1 MTSFIQR
8 VSLTKRVLVTSTIA
22 LLVALAV
29 IGIVMD
35 QAFKEK
41 TLHLVKERLESYVL
55 GIISNTEVQGDN
67 LIFPEYLPTPRMER
81 PGSGMYA
88 QIVVGDQRWQSPSV
102 LGQELPEVAVVDVNQ
117 RLFDAPIE
125 FNGER
130 LFRMTQGFSLSD
142 GGSSINLIVTVT
154 EDAGNF
160 YRELLE
166 FEETLLTALIVIS
179 SVLVSVQWIIM
190 YWATKP
196 LKRLTADLLKLEK
209 GDELIFSENYPSEL
223 KGLTTSLNRLIE
235 NERNNLSRQR
245 RTLGDLAHSLK
256 TPLAVI
262 HSELEGEGQ
271 NIDKDLLQQQ
281 IMNMNEIV
289 AYQLK
294 RAAVAGHRTFVT
306 GVPVID
312 VLDKIIKTLQKI
324 HPQKGITVDKQVAP
338 GAEFFGEKGDLM
350 EILGNLLENA
360 FKWCD
365 SRIHVVVKTLYMEG
379 RRRTGLIIEIADDGP
394 GIAKEKR
401 ADLLKRGVRGD
412 EKVKGHGIGLSIVT
426 DIIESYQG
434 ELEINAHESLLGACF
449 KVVLPP

>member
-1 MTSFIQR
+1 MISVTQR
-8 VSLTKRVLVTSTIA
+8 VSLTKRVLVTSSIA
-22 LLVALAV
+22 LLVALAA

-55 GIISNTEVQGDN
+55 GIISNTEVQGNN

-88 QIVVGDQRWQSPSV
+88 QIIVGEQRWQSPSV
-102 LGQELPEVAVVDVNQ
+102 LGQELPEVVEVTVNE
-117 RLFDAPIE
+117 RVFDAPLE

-130 LFRMTQGFSLSD
+130 LFRMRQGFSLVD
-142 GGSSINLIVTVT
+142 ENGSIELTVSVT

-160 YRELLE
+160 YRELAE
-166 FEETLLTALIVIS
+166 FEETLLTWLIVIS
-179 SVLVSVQWIIM
+179 SVLVCVQWVIM
-190 YWATKP
+190 HWATKP

-223 KGLTTSLNRLIE
+223 RGLTTSLNRLIE

-262 HSELEGEGQ
+262 HSELEGSE
-271 NIDKDLLQQQ
+271 IDKDLVQQQ
-281 IMNMNEIV
+281 VMNMNEIV

-312 VLDKIIKTLQKI
+312 VLDKIINTLKKI
-324 HPQKGITVDKQVAP
+324 HPRKNIHVETQIAP
-338 GAEFFGEKGDLM
+338 GAEFYGEKGDLM
-350 EILGNLLENA
+350 EVLGNLLENA

-365 SRIHVVVKTLYMEG
+365 SNIDVLVKTLYMEG
-379 RRRTGLIIEIADDGP
+379 RRRTGLVIEIADDGS
-394 GIAKEKR
+394 GIPEDKR
-401 ADLLKRGVRGD
+401 AELLKRGVRGD

-426 DIIESYQG
+426 DIVESYQG
-434 ELEINAHESLLGACF
+434 ELEIKSHESLAGACF

>member
-1 MTSFIQR
+1 MTQR
-8 VSLTKRVLVTSTIA
+8 VSLTKRVLVTSSIA
-22 LLVALAV
+22 LLVALAA

-55 GIISNTEVQGDN
+55 GIISNTEVDGDN

-88 QIVVGDQRWQSPSV
+88 QIIVGDQRWQSPSV
-102 LGQELPEVAVVDVNQ
+102 LGQDLPEVIEVGVNE
-117 RLFDAPIE
+117 RVFDAPIE
-125 FNGER
+125 FQGER
-130 LFRMTQGFSLSD
+130 LFRMRQGFVLAD
-142 GGSSINLIVTVT
+142 ANGSIELTVSVT

-160 YRELLE
+160 YAELAE
-166 FEETLLTALIVIS
+166 FEENLLTWLVVIS
-179 SVLVSVQWIIM
+179 SVLVCVQWIIM

-223 KGLTTSLNRLIE
+223 RGLTTSLNRLIE
-235 NERNNLSRQR
+235 NERSNFSRQR

-262 HSELEGEGQ
+262 HSELEGAT
-271 NIDKDLLQQQ
+271 IDKELMQQQ
-281 IMNMNEIV
+281 ILNMNEIV

-312 VLDKIIKTLQKI
+312 VLDKIINTLKKI
-324 HPQKGITVDKQVAP
+324 HPDKHISVSTQIAP
-338 GAEFFGEKGDLM
+338 GAEFYGEKGDLM
-350 EILGNLLENA
+350 EVLGNLLENA

-365 SRIHVVVKTLYMEG
+365 SSIDVLVKTLYMEG

-394 GIAKEKR
+394 GIPDEKSSE
-401 ADLLKRGVRGD
+401 LLKRGVRGD

-426 DIIESYQG
+426 DIVESYQG
-434 ELEINAHESLLGACF
+434 ELKIKTHQALKGACF
-449 KVVLPP
+449 KVILPP

>member
-1 MTSFIQR
+1 MAQK
-8 VSLTKRVLVTSTIA
+8 VSLTKRVLVTSSIA
-22 LLVALAV
+22 LLVALAA

-55 GIISNTEVQGDN
+55 GIISNTEVQGEN

-88 QIVVGDQRWQSPSV
+88 QIIVGDQSWESPSV
-102 LGQELPEVAVVDVNQ
+102 LGQELPVVIETDVNE
-117 RLFDAPIE
+117 RVFDAPIE

-130 LFRMTQGFSLSD
+130 LFRMTQGFTLTD
-142 GGSSINLIVTVT
+142 EAGSIKLTVAVT

-160 YRELLE
+160 YRELAE
-166 FEETLLTALIVIS
+166 FEETLLTWLIIIS
-179 SVLVSVQWIIM
+179 SVLVCVQWIIM

-196 LKRLTADLLKLEK
+196 LKRLMADLLKLEK

-223 KGLTTSLNRLIE
+223 RGLTTSLNRLIE
-235 NERNNLSRQR
+235 NERSNLSRQR

-262 HSELEGEGQ
+262 HSELESKEV
-271 NIDKDLLQQQ
+271 DKGLIQQQ
-281 IMNMNEIV
+281 VLNMNEIV

-312 VLDKIIKTLQKI
+312 VLDKIVNTLKKI
-324 HPQKGITVDKQVAP
+324 HPNKNISVNIQIAP
-338 GAEFFGEKGDLM
+338 GAEFYGEKGDLM
-350 EILGNLLENA
+350 EVLGNLLENA

-365 SRIHVVVKTLYMEG
+365 IEIDVLVKTLYMEG
-379 RRRTGLIIEIADDGP
+379 RRRTGLIVEIADDGP
-394 GIAKEKR
+394 GIPKDKR
-401 ADLLKRGVRGD
+401 AELLKRGVRGD

-434 ELEINAHESLLGACF
+434 ELEIKQHNYLSGACF
-449 KVVLPP
+449 KVILPP

>member
-1 MTSFIQR
+1 MVHVTQR
-8 VSLTKRVLVTSTIA
+8 VSLTKRVLVTSSIA
-22 LLVALAV
+22 LLVALAA

-55 GIISNTEVQGDN
+55 GIISNTEVDGDN

-88 QIVVGDQRWQSPSV
+88 QIIVGDQGWQSPSV
-102 LGQELPEVAVVDVNQ
+102 LGQDLPEVLEVAVNERV
-117 RLFDAPIE
+117 FDAPIE

-130 LFRMTQGFSLSD
+130 LFRMRQGFVLTD
-142 GGSSINLIVTVT
+142 ANGSIELTVSVT

-160 YRELLE
+160 YAELAE
-166 FEETLLTALIVIS
+166 FEENLLTWLVVIS
-179 SVLVSVQWIIM
+179 SVLVCVQWIIM

-223 KGLTTSLNRLIE
+223 RGLTTSLNRLIE
-235 NERNNLSRQR
+235 NERSNFSRQR

-262 HSELEGEGQ
+262 HAELEGEK
-271 NIDKDLLQQQ
+271 IDKDLMQQQ
-281 IMNMNEIV
+281 ILNMNEIV

-312 VLDKIIKTLQKI
+312 VLDKIINTLKKI
-324 HPQKGITVDKQVAP
+324 HPEKNISVSTQIAP
-338 GAEFFGEKGDLM
+338 GAEFYGEKGDLM
-350 EILGNLLENA
+350 EVLGNLLENA
-360 FKWCD
+360 FKWCEGNID
-365 SRIHVVVKTLYMEG
+365 VLVKTLYMEG

-394 GIAKEKR
+394 GIPVDKSAE
-401 ADLLKRGVRGD
+401 LLKRGVRGD

-426 DIIESYQG
+426 DIVESYQG
-434 ELEINAHESLLGACF
+434 ELKIKSHKTLKGACF
-449 KVVLPP
+449 KVILPP